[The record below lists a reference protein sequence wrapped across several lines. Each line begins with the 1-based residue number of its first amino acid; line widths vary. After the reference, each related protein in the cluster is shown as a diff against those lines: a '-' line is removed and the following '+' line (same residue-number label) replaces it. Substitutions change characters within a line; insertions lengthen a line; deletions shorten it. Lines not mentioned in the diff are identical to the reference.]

1 VGGEAV
7 GPATARDE
15 HPGPC
20 PACGEPLFGWTVVG
34 SAGAPRTR
42 KYVLDRCENC
52 GLGLAR
58 DREGARIVEASEG
71 DVISV
76 PNRRSW
82 QAGIGGGHW
91 GALELPVRT
100 VYATPQSLE
109 LLLGRLGFT
118 ASRIRQPALGRNQ
131 GWMWLTLMNAFTFHD
146 GFARDLIRGDLT
158 PRTARSIPAFAAD
171 LVVSM
176 LAALPLALISVPLEL
191 AAVAFRRGGLLEVAA
206 APPDDQ
212 AAVLDRARKAGSGQ
226 DSPGQSRG
234 H

>member
-1 VGGEAV
+1 
-7 GPATARDE
+7 
-15 HPGPC
+15 
-20 PACGEPLFGWTVVG
+20 
-34 SAGAPRTR
+34 
-42 KYVLDRCENC
+42 VLDRCENC

-58 DREGARIVEASEG
+58 DRGGARIVEATER

-91 GALELPVRT
+91 GALELPART
-100 VYATPQSLE
+100 VYATPRSLD
-109 LLLGRLGFT
+109 LLLGRLGLT
-118 ASRIRQPALGRNQ
+118 ASRTRQPALGRNQ

-171 LVVSM
+171 LVVST

-191 AAVAFRRGGLLEVAA
+191 AAVAFRRGGLLEVAVA
-206 APPDDQ
+206 RREDQ
-212 AAVLDRARKAGSGQ
+212 T
-226 DSPGQSRG
+226 PG